1 MKQILV
7 IVVLLFSVL
16 INAQNKDAFL
26 EANDF
31 YNNGEY
37 QEAIARYEAILNTQT
52 HSPELY
58 FNLANS
64 YYKLN
69 QIAASIY
76 FYERALQL
84 SPDDIDILNNYSF
97 AKNMTID
104 AIEELP
110 EIGFTRVLKTLVN
123 TFTVDSWA
131 KLSVCCVIL
140 FVILFLSY
148 YFSFSTSK
156 KRASFVLSFITLIL
170 ATAFLSFAFQK
181 HAINKK
187 NNPAIVFA
195 QESDVKSDP
204 NLKSETAFQLHEGTK
219 VQVLETYNDSWTKIK
234 IANGKNGWINSK
246 DIRLLNDF

>member
-1 MKQILV
+1 MKQILY
-7 IVVLLFSVL
+7 IIVLLCSVL
-16 INAQNKDAFL
+16 INAQNEDAFL
-26 EANDF
+26 EANDS
-31 YNNGEY
+31 YNNEDY
-37 QEAIARYEAILNTQT
+37 QEAIAGYESILETQV

-84 SPDDIDILNNYSF
+84 SPDDIDILNNYNF
-97 AKNMTID
+97 AQNMTID

-110 EIGFTRVLKTLVN
+110 EIGLTRFVKILVN
-123 TFTVDSWA
+123 TYSVDAWA
-131 KLSVCCVIL
+131 KLSIICVVL

-148 YFSFSTSK
+148 YFSFSTTK
-156 KRASFVLSFITLIL
+156 KRASFILSFVTITLAIM
-170 ATAFLSFAFQK
+170 FLSFAFQK
-181 HAINKK
+181 YTINKK

-195 QESDVKSDP
+195 QESDVKTDP

-219 VQVLETYNDSWTKIK
+219 VQVLERYNDSWTKIK
-234 IANGKNGWINSK
+234 IANGKNGWIFTK

>member
-1 MKQILV
+1 MKRILYL
-7 IVVLLFSVL
+7 VVLLFSVL

-26 EANDF
+26 QANDF
-31 YNNGEY
+31 YNNGDY
-37 QEAIARYEAILNTQT
+37 QDAIVGYESILNTQV

-58 FNLANS
+58 FNLANA

-84 SPDDIDILNNYSF
+84 SPDDIEILNNYRF
-97 AKNMTID
+97 AQNMTID

-110 EIGFTRVLKTLVN
+110 EIGFTKFLKILVN
-123 TFTVDSWA
+123 TFTVDTWA
-131 KLSVCCVIL
+131 KLSIGCVFL
-140 FVILFLSY
+140 FVMLFLSY
-148 YFSFSTSK
+148 YFAFSKTK
-156 KRASFVLSFITLIL
+156 KRASFVVSFACLLLAIT
-170 ATAFLSFAFQK
+170 FLSFAFQK
-181 HAINKK
+181 HTINKK

-195 QESDVKSDP
+195 QESEVKIDP
-204 NLKSETAFQLHEGTK
+204 NLKSQTAFQLHEGTK
-219 VQVLETYNDSWTKIK
+219 VQVLEQYNDSWTKIK